1 MLWSHWLP
9 QSDRLPSIDGGEKWQ
24 GNEIK
29 IVKPIVR
36 ETFKEKIP
44 CPIPNYTSQEVA
56 SRGEILYAQQ
66 IRDKVNPKHKGK
78 FLVIDIETGEYEI
91 NDDDLVATKQLLTNH
106 PNAVIYGLRIGYP
119 AAYRIGS
126 GFSVYT
132 R

>member
-1 MLWSHWLP
+1 MNARRFFDLNGSQL
-9 QSDRLPSIDGGEKWQ
+9 
-24 GNEIK
+24 
-29 IVKPIVR
+29 V
-36 ETFKEKIP
+36 KEKIP
-44 CPIPNYTSQEVA
+44 CPIPTYTSQEVA
-56 SRGEILYAQQ
+56 SRGETLYVQQ

-126 GFSVYT
+126 GSSVYT
-132 R
+132 RQMTQRCC